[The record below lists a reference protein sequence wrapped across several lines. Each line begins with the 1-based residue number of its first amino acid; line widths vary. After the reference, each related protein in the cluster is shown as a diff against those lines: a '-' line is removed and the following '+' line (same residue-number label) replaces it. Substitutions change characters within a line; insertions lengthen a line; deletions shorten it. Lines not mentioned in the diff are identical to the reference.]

1 MTKLKVVEHISKV
14 RDNQDKVQVQVKNG
28 TYSKSFT
35 VYGMSVDYLFTQF
48 FTIIKKIAESPIDGV
63 KVICY
68 KPPK

>member
-1 MTKLKVVEHISKV
+1 MTELKVIEHISKV
-14 RDNQDKVQVQVKNG
+14 RNNQDKVQVQVKNG

-35 VYGMSVDYLFTQF
+35 VYGMNVDYLFTQF